1 MNVDF
6 LKRLLWF
13 VVLTVAQVFVLN
25 HIHLFAVATP
35 LLYVYFILLFPRN
48 YPQWAILLWGFAMGL
63 IIDTFYTQ
71 PGVAD
76 GSLKSF
82 AASPPL
88 VLQPFIPRDSSEN
101 FQAGMDT
108 LSIPQY
114 TWYAAILTLTYNVV
128 FFSLEM
134 FSFFNVLEWLQ
145 CVGGSSLLTFIL
157 ILVVENVR
165 RR

>member
-13 VVLTVAQVFVLN
+13 AVLTVAKVFVLN

-35 LLYVYFILLFPRN
+35 LLYVYFILQFPRN
-48 YPQWAILLWGFAMGL
+48 HPQWASLLWGFLMGV
-63 IIDTFYTQ
+63 IIDTFSNT
-71 PGVAD
+71 PGVAA
-76 GSLKSF
+76 GSLTLV
-82 AASPPL
+82 AALQPF
-88 VLQPFIPRDSSEN
+88 VLKPFIPRESSSD
-101 FQAGMDT
+101 FQPGMDT
-108 LSIPQY
+108 LGIPQY
-114 TWYAAILTLTYNVV
+114 AWYAAILILIYNVV

-145 CVGGSSLLTFIL
+145 CIGGSSLLTLIL